1 MAGNRIYQPS
11 RGMPQDT
18 VELSGRFTV
27 NGSSGSVV
35 SAQTPPA
42 GQCAFTV
49 AKKAAST
56 GVYTITF
63 DDTYPYILSVAVD
76 NVRSSPTA
84 ETWKVKTVYDA
95 AAAIAAGASG
105 NSTNY
110 VEVVYLNSSGSAA
123 DPTSIEVM
131 VSVVVTTHSE

>member
-18 VELSGRFTV
+18 VELSGRFTI
-27 NGSSGSVV
+27 NGSSVV
-35 SAQTPPA
+35 SAQTPSA

-56 GVYTITF
+56 GVYVLTF

-84 ETWKVKTVYDA
+84 ETWKVSKIYDA
-95 AAAIAAGASG
+95 AAAIAAGQSG

-110 VEVVYLNSSGSAA
+110 VEVTYLNLSGSAF

-131 VSVVVTTHSE
+131 VSVVITTHSE